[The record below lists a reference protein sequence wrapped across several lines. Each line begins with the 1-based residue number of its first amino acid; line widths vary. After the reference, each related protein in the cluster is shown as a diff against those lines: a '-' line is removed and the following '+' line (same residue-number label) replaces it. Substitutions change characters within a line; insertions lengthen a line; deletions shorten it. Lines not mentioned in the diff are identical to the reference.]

1 MSKDP
6 ATAVHDAA
14 LRTGFSGVIRIDRP
28 GADTFVEAYG
38 FADRAR
44 EQRMTVAHRCGLAS
58 VSKGFT
64 ALALGALIDDGVLS
78 FESRARDFLG
88 PDLPLVHDEV
98 TVGQLLAHTSG
109 IGDYLDETHG
119 EITDYIFDRPL
130 HLFDSTEAFLPV
142 LDGHPQVSAP
152 GSDFTYCNSGFVV
165 AALIAER
172 ASGVPFH
179 ELVSTRVFAPAGM
192 ADTGYP
198 RADEVTGDMALG
210 YLHDSGHRT
219 NVFHLPVRGSGDGGA
234 FSTVADLALFWT
246 ALFAGKIVSDST
258 RESMTSALNHVP
270 SEQMRYGRGYWR
282 GWDSG
287 VVILEGYDAG
297 VSARTWHD
305 PSSGVTGSI
314 IGNTSEGAWPVIAAL
329 EWS

>member
-1 MSKDP
+1 MPTDP
-6 ATAVHDAA
+6 ISAVHNAA

-28 GADTFVEAYG
+28 GEDVFVEAYG

-44 EQRMTVAHRCGLAS
+44 RQRMTIAHRCGLAS

-64 ALALGALIDDGVLS
+64 ALAVGALIDDGVLS
-78 FESRARDFLG
+78 FESRARDMLG
-88 PDLPLVHDEV
+88 ADLPLVHDDV
-98 TVGQLLAHTSG
+98 TVGHLLAHTSG
-109 IGDYLDETHG
+109 IGDYLDEAHG

-130 HLFDSTEAFLPV
+130 HLFASTEAFLPV
-142 LDGHPQVSAP
+142 LDGHPQVSTP
-152 GSDFTYCNSGFVV
+152 GSGFTYCNSGFVV
-165 AALIAER
+165 LALVAER

-198 RADEVTGDMALG
+198 RADEIAGDMALG
-210 YLHDSGHRT
+210 YLDERGDRT

-234 FSTVADLALFWT
+234 FTTVADLALFWT
-246 ALFAGKIVSDST
+246 ALFAGKVVSDST
-258 RESMTSALNHVP
+258 RDSLTSALNHVP
-270 SEQMRYGRGYWR
+270 SERMRYGRGFWR
-282 GWDSG
+282 GWESDA
-287 VVILEGYDAG
+287 VILEGYDAG

-314 IGNTSEGAWPVIAAL
+314 IANTSEGAWPVIAAL
-329 EWS
+329 DWS